1 MFDIQFLKLLKFTN
15 KKSKTFLGFSLWIL
29 GNVGIVGIVGSMCKA
44 PLYPAYS
51 LSPVSNSQRLLTIPN
66 S

>member
-1 MFDIQFLKLLKFTN
+1 MFDIQFLKLLKFSN

-29 GNVGIVGIVGSMCKA
+29 GNVGIVGSMGKA